1 MWEQFSKGV
10 WQNNYGNST
19 EVINKTPCKHCRP
32 MGGMI
37 ITIINV
43 PKSALAMGFWCN
55 EYHKTSLKKKIIFA
69 GSKLA
74 RGGKHSYSA
83 QQECEKWQ
91 SIASGDSGVI
101 GRRVR
106 CKDQTSGSHNHSEQR
121 GHLWSTRQACGD
133 VSGMGCHIHKGHR
146 LEQKLN
152 KKGLSWAF
160 TKG

>member
-1 MWEQFSKGV
+1 MWEQFSKGI
-10 WQNNYGNST
+10 WQNNYGNLAK
-19 EVINKTPCKHCRP
+19 VINKTPCKHCRQ
-32 MGGMI
+32 MGAMI

-55 EYHKTSLKKKIIFA
+55 EYHKTSLKKIIFA

-74 RGGKHSYSA
+74 RGGKCSYSA

-91 SIASGDSGVI
+91 SIASGDSRAM

-121 GHLWSTRQACGD
+121 GLPAKPAVMSEVWDAIYTSVIVLNRNWSLYEWLR
-133 VSGMGCHIHKGHR
+133 
-146 LEQKLN
+146 
-152 KKGLSWAF
+152 
-160 TKG
+160 